1 VGELVRFPPLPDD
14 DLGLPNLQAWVAFYG
29 GYDKITPEAWAQ
41 WDRLYEAYRGMKKLD
56 GREARVP

>member
-1 VGELVRFPPLPDD
+1 MRFPPLLDD
-14 DLGLPNLQAWVAFYG
+14 DLGLPDLQAWVALYA

-41 WDRLYEAYRGMKKLD
+41 WENKLD